1 MFCYMTGT
9 VLSDS
14 LALCDLLSTHPKY
27 YFMDFFFKSPVT
39 VKYIIVLGLQGTWV
53 YIPAS
58 VLLAI

>member
-27 YFMDFFFKSPVT
+27 YFMDFFSKSPVT
-39 VKYIIVLGLQGTWV
+39 VKYIIVLGLQGT
-53 YIPAS
+53 
-58 VLLAI
+58 